1 MATACG
7 HDQPCA
13 VAAVCGAC
21 TVHVTAAQAKRP
33 PLLVLR
39 MPTLATLAT
48 CPMQMAFVQ
57 LTWRSGQLVRR
68 ARSWLPGNRL
78 RGVRAGCCVT
88 GQGATRRF
96 RDALGRRR

>member
-7 HDQPCA
+7 HGQPCA
-13 VAAVCGAC
+13 AAAVCGGC

-33 PLLVLR
+33 ALLVLR

-48 CPMQMAFVQ
+48 CPMQMTFVQ
-57 LTWRSGQLVRR
+57 VPWRSRQLVRR

-78 RGVRAGCCVT
+78 RAGCSVT